1 MNTTQIK
8 CFLALA
14 DTLNYTRAAMHLYMS
29 QPSLSRQIVSLE
41 QELNTQLVIRDQK
54 QVRLTPAGTLLAS
67 ELGDIQAA
75 TESLIERV
83 QTVGQGYAGTLSVG
97 ILEGQWVGADLTAL
111 LRGFLEAYPNIDLR
125 ICQDSFGELRRKL
138 LSGKLDVAVTL
149 RFDVAGLEGVSCL
162 KYGADRAVLAVSR
175 RLSLGQKEHIS
186 FEDILGETLLFIS
199 PEDSRTGAEMLLSEM
214 KNRGFPAWNVRYAPN
229 LTTVMLWI
237 EAGLGI
243 GLINHRSSLAAN
255 PEVRLIEELPLGD
268 ASPCVAWRRDNLN
281 PAIPLLLER
290 LEKTDGSHQ

>member
-1 MNTTQIK
+1 MNTTQVK

-14 DTLNYTRAAMHLYMS
+14 DTLNYTRAAMRLYMS
-29 QPSLSRQIVSLE
+29 QPSLSRRIVSLE

-54 QVRLTPAGTLLAS
+54 QVRLTPAGTLLAR
-67 ELGDIQAA
+67 ELGGIQAA

-97 ILEGQWVGADLTAL
+97 VLEGQWVGAGLTRL
-111 LRGFLEAYPNIDLR
+111 LRGFLETYPNIDLR
-125 ICQDSFGELRRKL
+125 ICQDSFGELRGKL

-149 RFDVAGLEGVSCL
+149 HFDVEGLEGVSCR
-162 KYGADRAVLAVSR
+162 KYGEDRAVLAVSR
-175 RLSLGQKEHIS
+175 RLPLGQKEHIAV
-186 FEDILGETLLFIS
+186 EDMLEETLLVIS
-199 PEDSRTGAEMLLSEM
+199 PEDSRTGAELLLSEM
-214 KNRGFPAWNVRYAPN
+214 KKRGFPAWNVRYAPN

-237 EAGLGI
+237 EAGLGV

-255 PEVRLIEELPLGD
+255 PEVRLIEEIPLGD

-290 LEKTDGSHQ
+290 LREDGGQ

>member
-14 DTLNYTRAAMHLYMS
+14 DTLNYTRAAMRLYMS
-29 QPSLSRQIVSLE
+29 QPSLSRQIVSME
-41 QELNTQLVIRDQK
+41 KELNTQLVIRDQK
-54 QVRLTPAGTLLAS
+54 QVRLTPAGMLLAS
-67 ELGDIQAA
+67 ELGGIQAA
-75 TESLIERV
+75 TDSLIERV

-97 ILEGQWVGADLTAL
+97 VLEGQWVGAGLTRL
-111 LRGFLEAYPNIDLR
+111 LRGFLETYPNTDLR
-125 ICQDSFGELRRKL
+125 ICQDSFGGLRGKL

-149 RFDVAGLEGVSCL
+149 HFDVEGLEGVSCR
-162 KYGADRAVLAVSR
+162 KCGDDRAVLAVSR
-175 RLSLGQKEHIS
+175 RLPLGQKEHITMDDML
-186 FEDILGETLLFIS
+186 EETLLVIS
-199 PEDSRTGAEMLLSEM
+199 PEDSRAGAEMLLSEM
-214 KNRGFPAWNVRYAPN
+214 KERGFPTWNVRYAPN

-237 EAGLGI
+237 EAGLGV

-268 ASPCVAWRRDNLN
+268 ASPCVAWRKDNLN

-290 LEKTDGSHQ
+290 LKEDSGQ

>member
-14 DTLNYTRAAMHLYMS
+14 DTLNYTRAAARLYMS

-75 TESLIERV
+75 TDNLIQRV

-97 ILEGQWVGADLTAL
+97 VLEGQWVGAGLTQL
-111 LRGFLEAYPNIDLR
+111 LREFLETYSNIDLL
-125 ICQDSFGELRRKL
+125 ICQDSFGGLRGKL

-149 RFDVAGLEGVSCL
+149 HFDVEGLEGVSCR
-162 KYGADRAVLAVSR
+162 KYGEDRAVLAVSR
-175 RLSLGQKEHIS
+175 RLPLGQKEHITM
-186 FEDILGETLLFIS
+186 EDMLEETLLAIS
-199 PEDSRTGAEMLLSEM
+199 PEDSRTGAELLLSEM
-214 KNRGFPAWNVRYAPN
+214 KKWGVPSWNVRYAPN

-237 EAGLGI
+237 EAGLGV
-243 GLINHRSSLAAN
+243 GLINHHSSLAAN
-255 PEVRLIEELPLGD
+255 PGVRLIEELPLGD
-268 ASPCVAWRRDNLN
+268 ASPCVVWRKDNLN

-290 LEKTDGSHQ
+290 LKEDGGQ